1 MPKGLRHIATLLGLA
16 VPLLLA
22 QQGSIAGPISGYV
35 FDRTAHVLRPVLG
48 IAGAAVL
55 GDGVN
60 FGLAV
65 ASVYVSPRQDSAVV
79 VGVDRSLHL
88 FRLNSGTAA
97 EVAVNGLAGL
107 PEGVAFSPSGTAAA
121 IYAAGRVQ
129 LVAGLPD
136 GPALGG
142 VLDARADQDPSAL
155 TVRPHPYRLMA
166 TEMFAVSDDGKLLL
180 VASDGGVRVLRAAG
194 GEQTLMDGAGG
205 ALVAF
210 AAGGHDCAVAL
221 PNGAGLVVVRD
232 VGGAATQQPVAP
244 AADIASADGIAFSA
258 DAKKLYVARSSG
270 GVAVFDVASRSR
282 TDVTCDCVPF
292 GLTPMGNLFRLNELG
307 SGPLWL
313 LDPTGQ
319 GRIVFVPART
329 N

>member
-142 VLDARADQDPSAL
+142 VLDA
-155 TVRPHPYRLMA
+155 
-166 TEMFAVSDDGKLLL
+166 
-180 VASDGGVRVLRAAG
+180 
-194 GEQTLMDGAGG
+194 
-205 ALVAF
+205 
-210 AAGGHDCAVAL
+210 
-221 PNGAGLVVVRD
+221 
-232 VGGAATQQPVAP
+232 
-244 AADIASADGIAFSA
+244 
-258 DAKKLYVARSSG
+258 
-270 GVAVFDVASRSR
+270 
-282 TDVTCDCVPF
+282 
-292 GLTPMGNLFRLNELG
+292 
-307 SGPLWL
+307 
-313 LDPTGQ
+313 
-319 GRIVFVPART
+319 
-329 N
+329 